1 MATDFQV
8 PILQIFSSVYDAGQ
22 RVLALCL
29 TGDTTLA
36 QRSESFQ
43 WYFLIFKQ
51 RCKLQNFSLRQL
63 YILWS
68 GINHLLKPT
77 LLPLP

>member
-36 QRSESFQ
+36 QRSESF
-43 WYFLIFKQ
+43 
-51 RCKLQNFSLRQL
+51 
-63 YILWS
+63 
-68 GINHLLKPT
+68 
-77 LLPLP
+77 